1 MEKLS
6 MQDASFLYAE
16 TANVMNHIG
25 SLQQYKLPAGVTP
38 SEFVVQLQ
46 TYLMDRIHLLPYL
59 TRKVQMMPAGID
71 HAVWVQDGNF
81 DIKNHVVEVP
91 LAAPATF
98 DQAQEKVAEI
108 HSRPM
113 NRDIPLWRFHI
124 MTGFDDGTVAYYAQ
138 IHHACVDG
146 MAGQA
151 LTLCLT
157 DTTPEPQS
165 YHCPG
170 DYIQNEAPTMA
181 EMLRAS
187 FTNLWNFQ
195 AASIERTVGLMQT
208 ATSLSQRAVDPGK
221 TFGALSQQAPKTR
234 FNQNV
239 TSERSYAC
247 ARLPFHDVRKIGKT
261 MGASIN
267 DVFLTICSGAL
278 RRYLQ
283 RTGELPRQNLLAG
296 CPVAVP
302 RQGRNDQGNSV
313 SLMSVDLFT
322 NVKDPRAR
330 LLRVKESA
338 ITAKEV
344 TSELAASMEN
354 NVSVLGLPAMTRATS
369 LFSEMTGVANN
380 FPSPLNVLISNVPG
394 PRETLYSN
402 GAEMLS
408 HYPVS
413 IPAHGL
419 GLNITVQSYTE
430 GMFVGLTASKNV
442 VADITVLRDDLI
454 AAYRELKNLVIPT
467 EVSEIAKKAPA
478 KAEKEPALDTQVA

>member
-25 SLQQYKLPAGVTP
+25 SLQQYKLPDGMDA
-38 SEFVVQLQ
+38 SEFVEKLQ
-46 TYLMDRIHLLPYL
+46 TYLVDRIHLLPYL

-71 HAVWVQDGNF
+71 HAVWIQDGDF

-91 LAAPATF
+91 LKAPATF

-113 NRDIPLWRFHI
+113 NRDMPLWRFHI

-157 DTTPEPQS
+157 DPTPEPQS
-165 YHCPG
+165 HHCPG
-170 DYIQNEAPTMA
+170 DYIQNEIPTFA

-195 AASIERTVGLMQT
+195 ANSLDRTVGMMRT
-208 ATSLSQRAVDPGK
+208 ATSISQRAVDPSK

-234 FNQNV
+234 FNQTV
-239 TSERSYAC
+239 TKDRTYAC
-247 ARLPFHDVRKIGKT
+247 AKLPLMDVRKIGKT

-283 RTGELPRQNLLAG
+283 RTGELPKQSLLAG

-302 RQGRNDQGNSV
+302 RQGRKDQGNSV

-330 LLRVKESA
+330 LLRVKESTV
-338 ITAKEV
+338 TAKEV
-344 TSELAASMEN
+344 TSELAASMES
-354 NVSVLGLPAMTRATS
+354 NVSLFGLPAMTRATS
-369 LFSEMTGVANN
+369 LFSELTGAANN

-402 GAEMLS
+402 GAQMLS

-419 GLNITVQSYTE
+419 GLNITVQSYTD

-454 AAYRELKNLVIPT
+454 AAYMELKNLVIPA
-467 EVSEIAKKAPA
+467 EVSELAKKAPA
-478 KAEKEPALDTQVA
+478 KIEQEPTLDSQVA